1 MLWPKAD
8 IHVFAAAVKLPM
20 GEEFSP
26 FYPVEAFS
34 LNSLVLPFLTRHD
47 SHCNV

>member
-26 FYPVEAFS
+26 FYPGSIFFEQS
-34 LNSLVLPFLTRHD
+34 RPPIPHQT
-47 SHCNV
+47 